1 MVTFKRKT
9 VGVDSFGVRHFYF
22 YADGLPKGFACHYQP
37 EEAHRP
43 RGPWFLVV
51 KSRGRERVLRCDSK
65 AAAVESA
72 QQWCASA
79 TRKTRV
85 VRDG

>member
-9 VGVDSFGVRHFYF
+9 IGADSFGVRHFYF

-37 EEAHRP
+37 EEAARP

-51 KSRGRERVLRCDSK
+51 TSRGRERILRCDSK
-65 AAAVESA
+65 TDAVEA
-72 QQWCASA
+72 AREWCESKIHKQ
-79 TRKTRV
+79 RERQ
-85 VRDG
+85 R